1 MPRQYIVVPKF
12 ATCFIF
18 YSWESPLDH
27 YLHILL
33 KLLREL
39 IDSEG
44 RARPELV
51 SPANASKRRPGMGR
65 LETLGVREEAS
76 EICGANS
83 GLYLLDTHLH
93 S

>member
-1 MPRQYIVVPKF
+1 
-12 ATCFIF
+12 
-18 YSWESPLDH
+18 
-27 YLHILL
+27 
-33 KLLREL
+33 
-39 IDSEG
+39 
-44 RARPELV
+44 
-51 SPANASKRRPGMGR
+51 MGR